1 MTIIQSILPII
12 VSLIAGYGLGKLLP
26 QRANTLLI
34 RLIGP
39 LVWLLLFL
47 IGSEFGEVIST
58 AESAGRVLGT
68 SLSFAVLATVIPG
81 ALIFATR
88 PRSLRKATGRQGFRW
103 THLWHPLRE
112 CVVAVA
118 MVALGCGFHLANKA
132 LFDGGVSLPTSSTFL
147 LVLIVLV
154 GVDLAETKLGSQW
167 FTWRNLSIPVLV
179 VAGSILAGLIASL
192 ATGES
197 LRTSLALTSG
207 YGWFSLSSVLVGDEL
222 GQTYGTMALMIDLAR
237 ELLAIVILYALGSSH
252 PHAGIG
258 SAGATA
264 LDSTLPIIKQ
274 ACSPEA
280 VPTAM
285 VSGLILTVLAPIAIT
300 TALA

>member
-12 VSLIAGYGLGKLLP
+12 VSLVAGYGLGKLLP

-58 AESAGRVLGT
+58 AESAGKVLGT
-68 SLSFAVLATVIPG
+68 AMSFAVLATLIPG

-88 PRSLRKATGRQGFRW
+88 PRSLRKAAGRQGFRW
-103 THLWHPLRE
+103 AHLWHPLRE

-118 MVALGCGFHLANKA
+118 MVGLGCGFHLANKA
-132 LFDGGVSLPTSSTFL
+132 LFDGVSLPTSSTFL
-147 LVLIVLV
+147 LALIVLV
-154 GVDLAETKLGSQW
+154 GIDLAETKLGSQW

-192 ATGES
+192 MTGET